1 MKDADKPTDGHA
13 AWKYGAYRQGSIQKL
28 SVGDDRWLRAE
39 PPVLFRSRAPGGKI
53 WEAKPPPPFLKAEH
67 FFILNSR
74 FCFQF
79 CTWTCCVCGKVSWS
93 VTLTNA
99 GGEGYVCTLHPPP
112 WICPAYRFFF
122 VVIKY
127 VKHLQSCVICGCQT
141 SHLWN
146 SHRRRCY
153 STKQLQAHFR
163 RTRKLPSKYCM
174 DFRYVVNCRNFFSY
188 VLFLSWISSIEFLL
202 LITKLQ
208 IIMGNFIVT
217 YKVICEKLHR

>member
-39 PPVLFRSRAPGGKI
+39 PPVLFRSRAPGGRI

-127 VKHLQSCVICGCQT
+127 VKHLQSCVILWLSDKPSVKLSSASVSLNKTTPGAFQT
-141 SHLWN
+141 N
-146 SHRRRCY
+146 KK
-153 STKQLQAHFR
+153 TA
-163 RTRKLPSKYCM
+163 
-174 DFRYVVNCRNFFSY
+174 
-188 VLFLSWISSIEFLL
+188 E
-202 LITKLQ
+202 
-208 IIMGNFIVT
+208 
-217 YKVICEKLHR
+217 